1 MKISLLWHCGMVC
14 LGLTHGAVQAIYVA
28 GALPNAR
35 SGEPRPVVAVPPT
48 VQRGIITAIRPD
60 ARQIGTQVEIGGRWL
75 LVLNGRTVVKRAG
88 LPVSVDILQV
98 GQTVGFSMA
107 TTMAGETA
115 LETVYVP

>member
-1 MKISLLWHCGMVC
+1 MKTSFLWSCGLVC

-35 SGEPRPVVAVPPT
+35 PGGPRPVVALPT
-48 VQRGIITAIRPD
+48 VQRGAITAIRPD

-75 LVLNGRTVVKRAG
+75 LVLDGRTMIRRAG
-88 LPVSVDILQV
+88 LPVSVDALQV

-107 TTMAGETA
+107 TAMAGETA